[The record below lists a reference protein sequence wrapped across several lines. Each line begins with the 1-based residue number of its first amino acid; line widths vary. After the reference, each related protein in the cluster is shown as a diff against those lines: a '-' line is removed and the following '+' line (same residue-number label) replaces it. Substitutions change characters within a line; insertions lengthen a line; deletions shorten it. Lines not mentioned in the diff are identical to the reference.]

1 MTAWE
6 IPVLFADDYL
16 LVVAKPAGL
25 LTVPDGWQPDLPHL
39 AALLAPQWGRLWV
52 VHRLDRETSG
62 VMVLARTAGAHRA
75 LNAQFAQR
83 EIRKT
88 YHAIVFGEPVWRQ
101 RTVSLR
107 LTPNRGRRK
116 RTVVDARGKPAR
128 TEVRVLQRF
137 GAFSLLEAAPHTGRR
152 HQVRVHL
159 FALGFP
165 IVNDPLYGDATD
177 DHPLPI
183 QRLALH
189 ARRLTFQHPAT
200 GETMGFTALHPPDF
214 AAALENLAAYGNL
227 YE

>member
-107 LTPNRGRRK
+107 LTLNRGRRK

-137 GAFSLLEAAPHTGRR
+137 GAFSLLEAVPRTGRR

-200 GETMGFTALHPPDF
+200 GETMGFTAPHPPDF